1 MQTFWSR
8 GCFPAMMKV
17 RNIYIN
23 FIFMCA
29 SALLFAIQFQSVGC
43 YWSSPHT
50 AGKHAMTL
58 ESSVA
63 DIHPKAPVS
72 RLRSSVLIK
81 LGTTT
86 PILRQSCVPS
96 VGQPQRNDQAGRDM
110 MLGKVIPAPRT
121 GPTSD
126 KSGQLTSQGKWQTA
140 SKAWAIQ
147 VVLFYTDCYIWLLHI
162 K

>member
-1 MQTFWSR
+1 
-8 GCFPAMMKV
+8 MMKV

-29 SALLFAIQFQSVGC
+29 SALLFAIWFQSVAC
-43 YWSSPHT
+43 YQNSPHT

-63 DIHPKAPVS
+63 DIHLKTPVS
-72 RLRSSVLIK
+72 RLRSLVLIK

-86 PILRQSCVPS
+86 PILRQGCVPS
-96 VGQPQRNDQAGRDM
+96 VGQPQKNDQVGRDM
-110 MLGKVIPAPRT
+110 VLGKVIPAPRN

-126 KSGQLTSQGKWQTA
+126 KSG
-140 SKAWAIQ
+140 
-147 VVLFYTDCYIWLLHI
+147 
-162 K
+162 